1 MSDGVLRGVALMQR
15 VRSASE
21 RTRRRRLN
29 GAVGSAV
36 PAGRRALGAARPASG
51 PSGWRIVG
59 IAVLWLAL
67 LIWPAPQLGRFLAA
81 QAPRLAGPTI
91 HDASVWASHTLA
103 RIPDRIHAIASPNEP
118 HTYWQVGLT
127 TGDEDAHS
135 TGFRA
140 AMVTLVPQRVSPD
153 TSNYYWTGSY
163 LADGSFVQVGYYV
176 PSHDPMHAGWFYCSF
191 YKDGKEGPCK
201 YGPPDSAG
209 QTGESHTFTLA
220 SSPAQGGDYTWRATM
235 DDTALGE
242 FQWAAGESGNNT
254 PVIYA
259 ESSGYKPHGADS
271 ILGPVDFP
279 GGLQVRHAD
288 ATTYAAARHLFA
300 AYNAPNVCPP
310 YGIAKDGHGGV
321 LLGSGLKCPDNW
333 SEFS

>member
-1 MSDGVLRGVALMQR
+1 MSQPV
-15 VRSASE
+15 
-21 RTRRRRLN
+21 
-29 GAVGSAV
+29 
-36 PAGRRALGAARPASG
+36 SG

-67 LIWPAPQLGRFLAA
+67 MFWPAPQLGAFLAA
-81 QAPRLAGPTI
+81 QAPHVAGSTV

-135 TGFRA
+135 SGFRA
-140 AMVTLVPQRVSPD
+140 AIVTVLPQRVSAD

-176 PSHDPMHAGWFYCSF
+176 PSRDPEHAGWFYCAF
-191 YKDGKEGPCK
+191 YKDGKEGPCE
-201 YGPPDSAG
+201 YGALGSAG
-209 QTGESHTFTLA
+209 QTGEAHTFTVESA
-220 SSPAQGGDYTWRATM
+220 ATQGTGYTWRANM
-235 DDTALGE
+235 DGATLGE

-259 ESSGYKPHGADS
+259 ESSGYRPHGADS
-271 ILGPVDFP
+271 VLGPVDFP
-279 GGLQVRHAD
+279 AGLQVRHAG
-288 ATTYAAARHLFA
+288 ATGYAPARHLFA
-300 AYNAPNVCPP
+300 AYNAPNVCPS

-333 SEFS
+333 SEFR